1 MAQNLVE
8 YVLDIKTKAAEK
20 GMKSLSKSVDIAGK
34 GLAGLKTAAI
44 AVTGATVALTG
55 AIGVAVKEV
64 TDLVNE
70 LNDLSVR
77 SGLATDTISGLRFAL
92 IASGQSAEGLNEI
105 LGAISGQFAQLST
118 EGSAVEKKFQ
128 SFGIAV
134 RDTNGVLRSNND
146 ILIDV
151 IKNITGLQDPSERS
165 RRAVALVGEAGSKLN
180 QALAA
185 GDFEKFVQLTNE
197 FGVRVAPKASTEA
210 ANLQRNISALNSIL
224 AGTTQRFTEA
234 IGGSERFNQILQVL
248 IGVMGGVS
256 RVIEQNSVFLGHLT
270 DAIFE
275 AGASSLDFFAGFL
288 TGSKS
293 ASQGLQGLVENIFI
307 VGQAII
313 RRLISPLAN
322 FLHLSIKLSEFL
334 DLEMTSSLKN
344 LQIRMQE
351 LGRNLDIN
359 ADEGFINFANFGEA
373 SAEVLD
379 LLSQTSLNASSSLSN
394 FSSSMIEAGEETGV
408 TTQKIRTL
416 TDVVND
422 LLGRF
427 IGFDALGIL
436 QDVSL
441 VLKGIETLA
450 QGSADRIG
458 GFIRNVGFSV
468 ANTVFDFL
476 FALQDKGLDRLAI
489 SINKLANP
497 LSKIADKF
505 ANAIGGSIGALSTQS
520 GKIANKF
527 SDIVK
532 AGSEKGL
539 VGAFQTLGTA
549 GKVAAGLG
557 AVIFGAIKIA
567 EGVGGRARSAEE
579 IREMQRRRREEG
591 KAVSM
596 SIAEIQQRDIEKS
609 IEEDIR
615 ARAKAIEIGL
625 RALPKILFEVLP
637 PLFVEFADRV
647 VFGFFKSIAEFV
659 GILKDFFRSIFTRE
673 GRQERK
679 EARDR
684 RQEAR
689 GEEFRRRLEQLVGIA
704 GFRSG
709 GRYIPSA
716 RGGIKF
722 TGSDEGLAMLHRGEF
737 VVPETGQMPQAV
749 QRTMGMGQG
758 GMTININAAVVESN
772 AVDELVR
779 QIERRFQ
786 TFGSSTSPL
795 FGGR

>member
-20 GMKSLSKSVDIAGK
+20 GMKALSKSVDIAGK
-34 GLAGLKTAAI
+34 GLAGLKTAAV
-44 AVTGATVALTG
+44 AVTGATIALTG
-55 AIGVAVKEV
+55 AVGVAVKEV

-92 IASGQSAEGLNEI
+92 VASGQSAEGLNEI

-118 EGSAVEKKFQ
+118 EGSAVEKKFK

-146 ILIDV
+146 ILLDV

-197 FGVRVAPKASTEA
+197 FGVRVGPKASTEA

-270 DAIFE
+270 DAIFQ
-275 AGASSLDFFAGFL
+275 AGSASLDFFAGFL
-288 TGSKS
+288 TGTKS

-334 DLEMTSSLKN
+334 DLEMTTSLKN
-344 LQIRMQE
+344 LQVRMQE

-359 ADEGFINFANFGEA
+359 TDEGFINFANFGEA

-394 FSSSMIEAGEETGV
+394 FSSSMIEAGEETKE
-408 TTQKIRTL
+408 TTERIRTL
-416 TDVVND
+416 ADVVND
-422 LLGRF
+422 LLDRF
-427 IGFDALGIL
+427 IGFDVLGIL

-450 QGSADRIG
+450 QGAADRIG
-458 GFIRNVGFSV
+458 GFIRNVGFGV

-476 FALQDKGLDRLAI
+476 FALQDKGLDRLAV

-505 ANAIGGSIGALSTQS
+505 ANAIGGSIQFLSTQS

-539 VGAFQTLGTA
+539 VGAFQAL
-549 GKVAAGLG
+549 GKVGKIATIIGSILFAGL
-557 AVIFGAIKIA
+557 KIA
-567 EGVGGRARSAEE
+567 SKLGQRGETVAE
-579 IREMQRRRREEG
+579 
-591 KAVSM
+591 
-596 SIAEIQQRDIEKS
+596 IEKS
-609 IEEDIR
+609 VEQDIR
-615 ARAKAIEIGL
+615 ARAKAIELGF
-625 RALPKILFEVLP
+625 RALPRILFQVLP

-647 VFGFFKSIAEFV
+647 VFGIFKSIAEFV
-659 GILKDFFRSIFTRE
+659 NILKEFFRSIFTRE

-679 EARDR
+679 QARDR
-684 RQEAR
+684 KQEAR

-709 GRYIPSA
+709 GRYIPSTD

>member
-1 MAQNLVE
+1 MEE
-8 YVLDIKTKAAEK
+8 YESTMQTLNTSFD
-20 GMKSLSKSVDIAGK
+20 GFS
-34 GLAGLKTAAI
+34 
-44 AVTGATVALTG
+44 TGA
-55 AIGVAVKEV
+55 
-64 TDLVNE
+64 
-70 LNDLSVR
+70 
-77 SGLATDTISGLRFAL
+77 
-92 IASGQSAEGLNEI
+92 
-105 LGAISGQFAQLST
+105 
-118 EGSAVEKKFQ
+118 
-128 SFGIAV
+128 
-134 RDTNGVLRSNND
+134 
-146 ILIDV
+146 
-151 IKNITGLQDPSERS
+151 
-165 RRAVALVGEAGSKLN
+165 
-180 QALAA
+180 
-185 GDFEKFVQLTNE
+185 
-197 FGVRVAPKASTEA
+197 
-210 ANLQRNISALNSIL
+210 
-224 AGTTQRFTEA
+224 
-234 IGGSERFNQILQVL
+234 
-248 IGVMGGVS
+248 
-256 RVIEQNSVFLGHLT
+256 
-270 DAIFE
+270 
-275 AGASSLDFFAGFL
+275 
-288 TGSKS
+288 
-293 ASQGLQGLVENIFI
+293 SQ
-307 VGQAII
+307 
-313 RRLISPLAN
+313 
-322 FLHLSIKLSEFL
+322 
-334 DLEMTSSLKN
+334 
-344 LQIRMQE
+344 
-351 LGRNLDIN
+351 
-359 ADEGFINFANFGEA
+359 A
-373 SAEVLD
+373 SAEMDNLGK
-379 LLSQTSLNASSSLSN
+379 ST
-394 FSSSMIEAGEETGV
+394 EET
-408 TTQKIRTL
+408 TEKIRTL
-416 TDVVND
+416 TDIVND

-427 IGFDALGIL
+427 IKFDVARIL
-436 QDVSL
+436 QDIQTVGIEAEFAFFKLRQTIAQLENALDPVLTEFADGTGELLIPDEKFFRKITRLMKIALGKVVLKVDDLFATGFFRDLRSRFQN
-441 VLKGIETLA
+441 VLKGASE
-450 QGSADRIG
+450 G
-458 GFIRNVGFSV
+458 G
-468 ANTVFDFL
+468 L
-476 FALQDKGLDRLAI
+476 L
-489 SINKLANP
+489 
-497 LSKIADKF
+497 
-505 ANAIGGSIGALSTQS
+505 
-520 GKIANKF
+520 
-527 SDIVK
+527 
-532 AGSEKGL
+532 
-539 VGAFQTLGTA
+539 GAFKALGTG
-549 GKVAAGLG
+549 GKVAAIIGGLF
-557 AVIFGAIKIA
+557 AGAIKIA

-659 GILKDFFRSIFTRE
+659 SILKDFFRSIFTRE

>member
-8 YVLDIKTKAAEK
+8 YILDIKTKAAEK
-20 GMKSLSKSVDIAGK
+20 GLDNVVDALEDVEK
-34 GLAGLKTAAI
+34 ELKKTQRESADTSSSFDKLKKA
-44 AVTGATVALTG
+44 
-55 AIGVAVKEV
+55 GVAVGKVTAVMAAVGVAVLAAGKAAFDASKKV

-77 SGLATDTISGLRFAL
+77 SGVSAKTIQGLRQAL
-92 IASGQSAEGLNEI
+92 LSSGQSAEGLNEI
-105 LGAISGQFAQLST
+105 LGAISGQFAQLGT

-128 SFGIAV
+128 SFGVAV
-134 RDTNGVLRSNND
+134 RDTNGDLRSNND
-146 ILIDV
+146 ILLDS
-151 IKNITGLQDPSERS
+151 IKLLQGISDSSDRS
-165 RRAVALVGEAGSKLN
+165 RASVALFGEAGAKLN

-185 GDFEKFVQLTNE
+185 GDFEKFL
-197 FGVRVAPKASTEA
+197 S
-210 ANLQRNISALNSIL
+210 
-224 AGTTQRFTEA
+224 FTEKFGIDTGPEA
-234 IGGSERFNQILQVL
+234 SKAAAHFQFVLSGLGTVLNGTLQKFVTATDGQNRFIQGMIKLGGIVAFTGSL
-248 IGVMGGVS
+248 IES
-256 RVIEQNSVFLGHLT
+256 FSDEIEFLT
-270 DAIFE
+270 DKL
-275 AGASSLDFFAGFL
+275 LDLLKFGIKQTIVIL
-288 TGSKS
+288 TGPFALALGS
-293 ASQGLQGLVENIFI
+293 
-307 VGQAII
+307 II
-313 RRLISPLAN
+313 NNLELFGIQVDFVNKAMSSLAN
-322 FLHLSIKLSEFL
+322 FTIETVDPTNKLSNAIDKAKG
-334 DLEMTSSLKN
+334 DLKEYNEAMEGIN
-344 LQIRMQE
+344 I
-351 LGRNLDIN
+351 NLD
-359 ADEGFINFANFGEA
+359 EFGKGTAEA
-373 SAEVLD
+373 SSEMDNLGK
-379 LLSQTSLNASSSLSN
+379 ST
-394 FSSSMIEAGEETGV
+394 EET
-408 TTQKIRTL
+408 TEKIRSL
-416 TDVVND
+416 IDVVND
-422 LLGRF
+422 LLDRF
-427 IGFDALGIL
+427 VSFNIAKFVSDFAIGFAAIDKIINKSFDGSRIDLFANTLRKKL
-436 QDVSL
+436 LDTVSL
-441 VLKGIETLA
+441 ADVDLGGTGEIIIEATKFTRFEEFLNKMKLGVA
-450 QGSADRIG
+450 EI
-458 GFIRNVGFSV
+458 FSIAV
-468 ANTVFDFL
+468 
-476 FALQDKGLDRLAI
+476 KGLGQ
-489 SINKLANP
+489 SV
-497 LSKIADKF
+497 SKI
-505 ANAIGGSIGALSTQS
+505 SGALS
-520 GKIANKF
+520 
-527 SDIVK
+527 
-532 AGSEKGL
+532 KGL
-539 VGAFQTLGTA
+539 
-549 GKVAAGLG
+549 AAGAAL
-557 AVIFGAIKIA
+557 AVTGVLAVLKIA
-567 EGVGGRARSAEE
+567 EGLGGRARSAEE

-596 SIAEIQQRDIEKS
+596 SVAEVQQRDIEKS

-684 RQEAR
+684 RQQAR

-709 GRYIPSA
+709 GKYIPSA

-722 TGSDEGLAMLHRGEF
+722 TGADEGLAMLHRGEF

>member
-20 GMKSLSKSVDIAGK
+20 GMKALSKSVDIAGK

-55 AIGVAVKEV
+55 AVGVAVKEV

-146 ILIDV
+146 ILLDV

-197 FGVRVAPKASTEA
+197 FGVRVGPKASTEA
-210 ANLQRNISALNSIL
+210 ANFQRNISALNSIL

-256 RVIEQNSVFLGHLT
+256 RVIEQNSVFLGRLT
-270 DAIFE
+270 DSIFQ
-275 AGASSLDFFAGFL
+275 AGSASLDFFAGFL
-288 TGSKS
+288 TGTKS
-293 ASQGLQGLVENIFI
+293 ASQGIQGLVENIFI
-307 VGQAII
+307 VGQAIL
-313 RRLISPLAN
+313 RGLIIPLQA
-322 FLHLSIKLSEFL
+322 FVFAARSMSEFL
-334 DLEMTSSLKN
+334 DLEMTQSLKN
-344 LQIRMQE
+344 LEGRLQE
-351 LGRNLDIN
+351 LNRNLNVN
-359 ADEGFINFANFGEA
+359 ADEGFVNFANFGEA

-408 TTQKIRTL
+408 TTEKIRTL

-427 IGFDALGIL
+427 IGFDVLGIL

-476 FALQDKGLDRLAI
+476 FALQDKGLDRLAV
-489 SINKLANP
+489 SLNKLANP
-497 LSKIADKF
+497 LTKIADKF
-505 ANAIGGSIGALSTQS
+505 ANAIGGSIEALSTQS
-520 GKIANKF
+520 GKIANRF

-539 VGAFQTLGTA
+539 VGAFQAL
-549 GKVAAGLG
+549 GKVGKIAAVIGSILFAGL
-557 AVIFGAIKIA
+557 KIA
-567 EGVGGRARSAEE
+567 SKLGQRGETVAE
-579 IREMQRRRREEG
+579 
-591 KAVSM
+591 
-596 SIAEIQQRDIEKS
+596 IEKS
-609 IEEDIR
+609 VEQDIR
-615 ARAKAIEIGL
+615 ARAKAIELGL
-625 RALPKILFEVLP
+625 RALPRILFQVLP

-659 GILKDFFRSIFTRE
+659 GILKDFLRSIFTRE
-673 GRQERK
+673 GRQERR
-679 EARDR
+679 EGRRERRD
-684 RQEAR
+684 AR

-709 GRYIPSA
+709 GRYLPSA
-716 RGGIKF
+716 KGGIKF

>member
-1 MAQNLVE
+1 M
-8 YVLDIKTKAAEK
+8 
-20 GMKSLSKSVDIAGK
+20 
-34 GLAGLKTAAI
+34 
-44 AVTGATVALTG
+44 
-55 AIGVAVKEV
+55 
-64 TDLVNE
+64 
-70 LNDLSVR
+70 
-77 SGLATDTISGLRFAL
+77 
-92 IASGQSAEGLNEI
+92 
-105 LGAISGQFAQLST
+105 
-118 EGSAVEKKFQ
+118 
-128 SFGIAV
+128 
-134 RDTNGVLRSNND
+134 TN
-146 ILIDV
+146 
-151 IKNITGLQDPSERS
+151 K
-165 RRAVALVGEAGSKLN
+165 
-180 QALAA
+180 
-185 GDFEKFVQLTNE
+185 
-197 FGVRVAPKASTEA
+197 FGVRVGPKASTEA

-234 IGGSERFNQILQVL
+234 IGGSERFSQILQVL

-270 DAIFE
+270 DAIFQ
-275 AGASSLDFFAGFL
+275 AGSASLDFFAGFL
-288 TGSKS
+288 TGTKS
-293 ASQGLQGLVENIFI
+293 ASQGIQGLVENIFI
-307 VGQAII
+307 VGQAIL
-313 RRLISPLAN
+313 RGLIIPLQGFVFAAR
-322 FLHLSIKLSEFL
+322 SMSEFL
-334 DLEMTSSLKN
+334 DLEMTQSLKN
-344 LQIRMQE
+344 LEKRLQE
-351 LGRNLDIN
+351 LNRNLNVN
-359 ADEGFINFANFGEA
+359 ADEGFTNFANFGEA

-379 LLSQTSLNASSSLSN
+379 LVSQTSSNASSSLAN
-394 FSSSMIEAGEETGV
+394 FSVNMIEAGEETGV
-408 TTQKIRTL
+408 TTQRIRTL

-422 LLGRF
+422 LFGRF
-427 IGFDALGIL
+427 ISFDPLGIL

-476 FALQDKGLDRLAI
+476 FALQEKGLDRLAV

-505 ANAIGGSIGALSTQS
+505 ANAIGGSIQALSTQS

-532 AGSEKGL
+532 SGSEKGL
-539 VGAFQTLGTA
+539 VGAFQAL
-549 GKVAAGLG
+549 GKVGKIA
-557 AVIFGAIKIA
+557 AVIGSIIFAGFKIA
-567 EGVGGRARSAEE
+567 SKLGQRGETVAE
-579 IREMQRRRREEG
+579 
-591 KAVSM
+591 
-596 SIAEIQQRDIEKS
+596 IEKS
-609 IEEDIR
+609 VEQDIR
-615 ARAKAIEIGL
+615 ARAKAIELGL
-625 RALPKILFEVLP
+625 QALPKILFNVLP

-659 GILKDFFRSIFTRE
+659 GILKNFLSSIFTRE
-673 GRQERK
+673 GRQERR
-679 EARDR
+679 EGRRERRD
-684 RQEAR
+684 ER

-709 GRYIPSA
+709 GRFIPSA

-722 TGSDEGLAMLHRGEF
+722 TGADEGLAMLHRGEF